1 MRVLPT
7 RKTPETRNNAVLIN
21 IAAMRKTAVESGS
34 FLRHW
39 ARCMQEVSEKVRLE
53 HEAARLFMRLYQ
65 RRYGVSMRHI
75 WHNEPAKPDVSC
87 YFGLQRLDLEI
98 AHLYGSEAEAMQLLG
113 RDLSPLTRDA
123 LAALAEVPTPQ
134 RMLAALDRLIR
145 QKAGKSYDSQRVWLV
160 IRNTNPSW
168 RAEQLQHYRQSM
180 TLPKA
185 QPFEQIWLVADYRG
199 DAGIAALYPPELY
212 LQEPQ

>member
-1 MRVLPT
+1 MQVL
-7 RKTPETRNNAVLIN
+7 A
-21 IAAMRKTAVESGS
+21 
-34 FLRHW
+34 
-39 ARCMQEVSEKVRLE
+39 EKVRLE

-65 RRYGVSMRHI
+65 RRFGVSMRHI

-87 YFGLQRLDLEI
+87 YLEQQRLDLEI

-113 RDLSPLTRDA
+113 RELSPQTRDA
-123 LAALAEVPTPQ
+123 LAALQQIPVQE

-145 QKAGKSYDSQRVWLV
+145 QKAHKRYDSERVWLV
-160 IRNTNPSW
+160 IRNTHPTW
-168 RAEQLQHYRQSM
+168 HAQQLQGFRQQM

-199 DAGIAALYPPELY
+199 EFGINAVYPPELC
-212 LQEPQ
+212 